1 MTDVKIKRRC
11 AVYTRKSSEEGLEQ
25 EFNSLDAQREACEAY
40 IASQRSEGW
49 VLVRDRYDDGGI
61 SGGTL
66 ERPGLQRLIADIEDG
81 LVDVVV
87 VYKID
92 RLSRSLADFAKLVEV
107 FDRNGVT
114 FVSVTQSFN
123 TTTSMGR
130 LTLNI
135 LLSFAQF
142 EREVTAERI
151 RDKVAASRKKGMWMG
166 GVPPYGYRVENRKL
180 VIDDERAEHVRW
192 IFARFLEIGSGT
204 ELAREAAKRGIRTP
218 RGNLI
223 DKKYLYRTLN
233 NRAYIGEAVHKGRS
247 YPGEH
252 DAIIDRETWGRVH
265 AILQESPR
273 KRAARTRA
281 ETPALLK
288 GLLFRPDG
296 AAFSPTH
303 TRKGDRLYR
312 YYVRQTVLKHGAGAC
327 PAGRV
332 PAGEIEAAVIDRLRA
347 VFRQPEIVAGTWKA
361 AKAQDGN
368 ITETDVRAAL
378 RQFDPLWGELFPAEQ
393 ARIVALL
400 VERIDIGTERL
411 DIRLRVDGPLAHA
424 EHQKR
429 AGGADHASRPRSC
442 RSGRPRPAP
451 RPARPRPSPGCRVGS
466 GTAQPHHL
474 APDAARKPEA
484 VAANAPHTLL
494 IVTGRP
500 EPCAC
505 SSDHP
510 RPRDWVVD
518 EACGQSTLPSLARPC
533 AA

>member
-1 MTDVKIKRRC
+1 MTKAAEKSKPVRKLRC

-25 EFNSLDAQREACEAY
+25 EFNSLHAQREACESN

-49 VLVRDRYDDGGI
+49 ALHREPYDDGGY

-66 ERPGLQRLIADIEDG
+66 ERPGLRRLLADVEEG
-81 LVDVVV
+81 LIDVVV

-92 RLSRSLADFAKLVEV
+92 RLSRALADFARLVEV
-107 FDRNGVT
+107 FDRNSVT

-151 RDKVAASRKKGMWMG
+151 RDKVAASRRKGMWMG

-180 VIDDERAEHVRW
+180 VADAERAEHVRW

-204 ELAREAAKRGIRTP
+204 ELAREVAKRGIRTP
-218 RGNLI
+218 RGNRI
-223 DKKYLYRTLN
+223 DKKYLYRMLS
-233 NRAYIGEAVHKGRS
+233 NRAYIGEAVHKGAS

-252 DAIIDRETWGRVH
+252 AAIIDRETWDRVH

-288 GLLFRPDG
+288 GLLFGPDG

-303 TRKGDRLYR
+303 TRKRPAPAKAGGGRLYR
-312 YYVRQTVLKHGAGAC
+312 YYVSQTVLKHGAGSC
-327 PAGRV
+327 PVGRV
-332 PAGEIEAAVIDRLRA
+332 PAGEIEAAVIDQLRA

-361 AKAQDGN
+361 ARVHADG
-368 ITETDVRAAL
+368 ITESDARAAL
-378 RQFDPLWGELFPAEQ
+378 QQLDPLWDELFPAEQ
-393 ARIVALL
+393 SRIVALL
-400 VERIDIGTERL
+400 VERVDIGTDGL
-411 DIRLRVDGPLAHA
+411 NVRLRVDGL
-424 EHQKR
+424 
-429 AGGADHASRPRSC
+429 D
-442 RSGRPRPAP
+442 
-451 RPARPRPSPGCRVGS
+451 
-466 GTAQPHHL
+466 
-474 APDAARKPEA
+474 D
-484 VAANAPHTLL
+484 
-494 IVTGRP
+494 
-500 EPCAC
+500 
-505 SSDHP
+505 
-510 RPRDWVVD
+510 
-518 EACGQSTLPSLARPC
+518 LAREMLAGSLGE